1 MSRNLQEHILQ
12 TASDLFY
19 QQGIRNTGVDTIVKA
34 AGIAKMSLYKY
45 FPSKDDL
52 ILAHLQRS
60 EKAMLELLR
69 QGMAEKKGTPQA
81 QLLAV
86 FEVFENMLSQEQFH
100 GCPFIKAASEFAADS
115 NPVQQ
120 ATANFYQTFCSVIA
134 EQAKLVG
141 VADPEQLAEQWVLL
155 ISGALIRE
163 QMQRN
168 SGAIFSAAKAG
179 RVLLEQA
186 LNLAE

>member
-1 MSRNLQEHILQ
+1 MSRNIQEHILQ

-52 ILAHLQRS
+52 ILAYLQRS
-60 EKAMLELLR
+60 EVAMLELIR
-69 QGMAEKKGTPQA
+69 QGMAEKKGTPQE

-86 FEVFENMLSQEQFH
+86 FEVFENLLKHEQFR

-120 ATANFYQTFCSVIA
+120 ATADFYQDFCTVIA
-134 EQAKLVG
+134 EQAKVVG
-141 VADPEQLAEQWVLL
+141 VADPELLAEQWVLL
-155 ISGALIRE
+155 IIGAIIRE
-163 QMQRN
+163 QVQRN
-168 SGAIFSAAKAG
+168 SGAIQHAAKAG
-179 RVLLEQA
+179 QVLLEQV
-186 LNLAE
+186 LNLKT